1 MKKPCLDIN
10 YDMTLNIIPMDLIN
24 VIYNISKHFGR
35 LKNDH
40 WSYGL
45 KKQVWLN
52 ILNQNCLRNTMF

>member
-1 MKKPCLDIN
+1 MKKPCLDIK

-24 VIYNISKHFGR
+24 VIYNISKHFGG

-40 WSYGL
+40 WIYGL